1 MLKLYL
7 SSSFKATGACS
18 WEFKLCKIGCL
29 PQQSS
34 LILTLK
40 LGMKIFYA
48 EFNSVINLHTAYSEK
63 KLEMN
68 VMGTR
73 LNDVVDGGSSLLW
86 RHHRQFT
93 FTIFFC
99 FFLFINICLFLRAL
113 WPCVVVSTF
122 LRECMRKNLTWP
134 YLIGECKF
142 KLGPYYR
149 ICTQRKIAT
158 LFYILLVFF
167 FNFYYQKNK

>member
-63 KLEMN
+63 KLEMS
-68 VMGTR
+68 VMGPR

-93 FTIFFC
+93 FTIFFGFIYLLIFAYFWGHC
-99 FFLFINICLFLRAL
+99 FVTMCGSLYFFTWMYEEKSDVALFDWR
-113 WPCVVVSTF
+113 V
-122 LRECMRKNLTWP
+122 
-134 YLIGECKF
+134 
-142 KLGPYYR
+142 
-149 ICTQRKIAT
+149 
-158 LFYILLVFF
+158 
-167 FNFYYQKNK
+167 